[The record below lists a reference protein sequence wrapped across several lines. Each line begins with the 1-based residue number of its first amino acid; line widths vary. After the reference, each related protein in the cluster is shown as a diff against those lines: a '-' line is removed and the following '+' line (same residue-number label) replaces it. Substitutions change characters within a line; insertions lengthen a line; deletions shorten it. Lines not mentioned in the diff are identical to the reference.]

1 MTQNKAEIPTTD
13 VDVDLTND
21 SVVLI
26 FKHQFA
32 HLDSGE
38 LRAALED
45 YYGEGR
51 VWNNEE
57 LLQSFEVSHFEPPY
71 VHVIDKT
78 NSFRGTVLFND
89 EPRLYF
95 AYKPSKT
102 QP

>member
-1 MTQNKAEIPTTD
+1 MTQNKTETPTTD
-13 VDVDLTND
+13 VPVDLTND
-21 SVVLI
+21 IVALI

-51 VWNNEE
+51 VWNSEE
-57 LLQSFEVSHFEPPY
+57 LLQHFEVSHFEPPY
-71 VHVIDKT
+71 VHVISKT
-78 NSFRGTVLFND
+78 DGIRGTVAFND

-95 AYKPSKT
+95 AFTPAKT
-102 QP
+102 QT